1 MTHFDRNKLLNI
13 DVIVE
18 EVKLKERIL
27 IFLGKNG
34 FVADLERNCVGFHQ
48 KLQSQNKSK
57 DICDPFYANLSLK
70 FGDLEDGKLCFSHPG
85 STSENTNLSTADL
98 LYLVTKETKQ
108 FLFLVEEVTLFSIN
122 KFFENCGSILRLH
135 QDQIHIAFSFCN
147 LPIIP
152 QFRFSIQG
160 AHINCSLSSFN
171 CIVSSKSPQEQYV

>member
-1 MTHFDRNKLLNI
+1 VAQKMTHFDRNKLLNI

-108 FLFLVEEVTLFSIN
+108 FLFLVEEVTLFLDSIKI
-122 KFFENCGSILRLH
+122 KFTSR
-135 QDQIHIAFSFCN
+135 
-147 LPIIP
+147 
-152 QFRFSIQG
+152 
-160 AHINCSLSSFN
+160 SLSAT
-171 CIVSSKSPQEQYV
+171 CQSSHSSASAFRVLTSTARFRRSTASCHRSHLRSSTCK